1 MSHQELE
8 RHDGSVEPAPQELKD
23 WTFGVADEGIPSGE
37 QPESE
42 RSMDPAAHEPSEAV
56 LEEWEFGITEERSE
70 RTDAADA
77 GATNAGISSTL
88 EARLAPVVGLLVVGS
103 LLLAGGYILV
113 MTV

>member
-8 RHDGSVEPAPQELKD
+8 RHDRSVEPAPQELEE
-23 WTFGVADEGIPSGE
+23 WTFGVADKGIPSDERTEG
-37 QPESE
+37 E
-42 RSMDPAAHEPSEAV
+42 RSVDPAAYEPSEAV

-77 GATNAGISSTL
+77 GATDTGISSTL
-88 EARLAPVVGLLVVGS
+88 EARLAPIVGLLVVGS